1 VAQYEKLINLSL
13 LSEFLTKAKTIFA
26 PKITASGIL
35 KGDGSGGVSV
45 ATAGTDYATPA
56 QVNAKY
62 TKPSGG
68 IPDSDI
74 ASASTWNAKGTY
86 NKPSGGIPDT
96 DIASASTW
104 NAKAS
109 TTSVP
114 ASASVDASTG
124 VMSFKNSGGTQL
136 FTVTLPKY
144 NGEVV

>member
-1 VAQYEKLINLSL
+1 MAQYEKLINLSL

-35 KGDGSGGVSV
+35 KGDGNGGVSV

-74 ASASTWNAKGTY
+74 ASASTWNAKA
-86 NKPSGGIPDT
+86 
-96 DIASASTW
+96 AS
-104 NAKAS
+104 
-109 TTSVP
+109 TSVP
-114 ASASVDASTG
+114 ASASVNTSTG